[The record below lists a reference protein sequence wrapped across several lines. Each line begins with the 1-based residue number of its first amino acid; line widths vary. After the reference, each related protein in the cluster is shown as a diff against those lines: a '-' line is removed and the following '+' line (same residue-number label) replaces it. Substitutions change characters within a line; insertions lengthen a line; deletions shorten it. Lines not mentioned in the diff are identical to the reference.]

1 MALELVAFVVVY
13 ITLLA
18 VTVASAMSNDSF
30 PDELAAYS
38 ANVML
43 DFSQI
48 ALIIGTFV
56 FYRILFRSRKLDH
69 IPTVG
74 YSTPFLSFF
83 SAVKFLFSGRE
94 IVEQGY
100 HKYPEQVW
108 KLPML
113 DEWLVVANGRQRV
126 EDIRKAS
133 EDQLSGI
140 RSNPVFYQWDH
151 TLGTGVS
158 DNPYHINIV
167 RGPLT
172 RNLANQFNDIREEM
186 ILTLNDMIPCKGNE
200 WASVPVFEGLVEV
213 ISRITTRAFLG
224 LELCR
229 NDEFR
234 KLCVQ
239 STMELVKG
247 RLLHLFPSA
256 FRPFLGKYI
265 TNVNGVLTGI
275 EKHLAPIVEYRL
287 EQENLLGSDWPD
299 KPNDLITWLLD
310 AAKASGEERTVRNMA
325 KRVVVFSFASTYSSA
340 VAFAQALYDISD
352 RPEYVKPLR
361 EEVEQ
366 VTGNGGWTKNAVG
379 QLYKIDSFFRE
390 TQRYNGL
397 GLVLLSRRVMK
408 DFTFSDGTLLPAGT
422 HLCVNSWGNH
432 RDDEYY
438 PSADSF
444 DGFRFAR
451 EYGIDQP
458 LMATPTLDYNAFGH
472 GRPACPGR
480 FFAVA
485 ELKMMLGY
493 VLTTYDFKLA
503 EGSRPEMK
511 WLESKIIPDKTINM
525 LFRKR
530 N

>member
-1 MALELVAFVVVY
+1 
-13 ITLLA
+13 
-18 VTVASAMSNDSF
+18 MSPISL
-30 PDELAAYS
+30 P
-38 ANVML
+38 

-48 ALIIGTFV
+48 VLIVVTAL
-56 FYRILFRSRKLDH
+56 FYRSWFRNRKLEH

-74 YSTPFLSFF
+74 YSTPFLSVF
-83 SAVKFLFSGRE
+83 SAIKFLFSGRE
-94 IVEQGY
+94 IVEEGY
-100 HKYPEQVW
+100 IKYPGRVW

-133 EDQLSGI
+133 EDHLSGI
-140 RSNPVFYQWDH
+140 RSNPVFYQWDY
-151 TLGTGVS
+151 TVGPAVS
-158 DNPYHINIV
+158 ENPYHINIV

-172 RNLANQFNDIREEM
+172 RNLANQFDDIREEM
-186 ILTLNDMIPCKGNE
+186 ILAFNGMIPCKGQE
-200 WASVPVFEGLVEV
+200 WTTVPVFEGLIEV

-224 LELCR
+224 LDLCR

-247 RLLHLFPSA
+247 RLLHLFPNLL
-256 FRPFLGKYI
+256 RPVLGKLI
-265 TNVNGVLTGI
+265 TNVDGVLTGI
-275 EKHLAPIVEYRL
+275 EKHIAPIVHSRL
-287 EQENLLGSDWPD
+287 EAERIHGSDWPD

-310 AAKASGEERTVRNMA
+310 AAKASGEEQTVRNIA
-325 KRVVVFSFASTYSSA
+325 KRIVVFSFASTYSSA
-340 VAFAQALYDISD
+340 VAFAQALYMISE
-352 RPEYVKPLR
+352 RPEYIQPLR
-361 EEVEQ
+361 EEVDSVIREE
-366 VTGNGGWTKNAVG
+366 GWTKAAVG

-390 TQRYNGL
+390 TQRFNGL
-397 GLVLLSRRVMK
+397 GLVLMSRRVMK
-408 DFTFSDGTLLPAGT
+408 DFTFSDGTFVPAGT

-438 PSADSF
+438 RSADIF
-444 DGFRFAR
+444 DGFRFSR
-451 EYGIDQP
+451 EDPAEQP

-493 VLTTYDFKLA
+493 ILTTYDFKLA
-503 EGSRPEMK
+503 YGCQHKMQ
-511 WLESKIIPDKTINM
+511 WLESKVIPDKNIRM
-525 LFRKR
+525 MFRKKQSV
-530 N
+530 